1 MTIIN
6 RFFNW
11 QRSGLNW
18 DAPPYEACSPALMSL
33 LTWLLNNHGG
43 QSLGCHGDRAV
54 RAGTAPSS
62 HAFGAALDWRYE
74 NPGPGR
80 QYALDVVLPFVLAHS
95 DQLGVQAIHD
105 YAGDRIWRPPG
116 HSGRL
121 VSSDGWK
128 AQNGAGGQMGRSWAQ
143 WFHFE
148 IHPDDF
154 DDARTVE
161 DKLKV
166 PPPPPPPPPPIK
178 ESPDMFRLFVTNA
191 PASPTKVTVLL
202 CDGTQLSHVKDGH
215 FDQVLAAAGVGRVD
229 AVNANQTRGTIV
241 SCKTTTACP
250 PEWVGTTWET
260 LWNGQR
266 A

>member
-1 MTIIN
+1 MTVID

-18 DAPPYEACSPALMSL
+18 DAPPYESCSPALMSL
-33 LTWLLNNHGG
+33 QTWLLNMHGG
-43 QSLGCHGDRAV
+43 QSLGCHGDRPI
-54 RAGTAPSS
+54 RAGTEPSS

-80 QYALDVVLPFVLAHS
+80 RYALDVVLPFVLAHS
-95 DQLGVQAIHD
+95 DELGVQAIHD

-121 VSSDGWK
+121 VGSDGWK
-128 AQNGAGGQMGRSWAQ
+128 AQNGAGGQMGESWAL

-161 DKLKV
+161 IKTTFT
-166 PPPPPPPPPPIK
+166 PPTIT
-178 ESPDMFRLFVTNA
+178 EDCNMIAIDYTA
-191 PASPTKVTVLL
+191 PSGQWTALTYT
-202 CDGTQLSHVKDGH
+202 GSH
-215 FDQVLAAAGVGRVD
+215 LAHVRTSEADAIIRRAGVQRQTVTAAELD
-229 AVNANQTRGTIV
+229 ALILSAA
-241 SCKTTTACP
+241 TTTHCP
-250 PEWVGTTWET
+250 LEWVNTARGAAWTA
-260 LWNGQR
+260 QR

>member
-1 MTIIN
+1 MTVID

-18 DAPPYEACSPALMSL
+18 DAPPYESCSPALMSL
-33 LTWLLNNHGG
+33 QTWLLNKHGG
-43 QSLGCHGDRAV
+43 QSLGCHGDRPI
-54 RAGTAPSS
+54 RAGVEPSS

-80 QYALDVVLPFVLAHS
+80 RYALDVVLPFVLAHS
-95 DQLGVQAIHD
+95 DELGVQAIHD

-121 VSSDGWK
+121 VGSDGWK
-128 AQNGAGGQMGRSWAQ
+128 AQNGAGGQMGRSWAL

-161 DKLKV
+161 VKTNPII
-166 PPPPPPPPPPIK
+166 PPTTD
-178 ESPDMFRLFVTNA
+178 EVDMIAIDHKPGTPEWTALIST
-191 PASPTKVTVLL
+191 
-202 CDGTQLSHVKDGH
+202 GTQLAHVVNGH
-215 FDQVLAAAGVGRVD
+215 ADQVFRAAGVHRITVSD
-229 AVNANQTRGTIV
+229 AQLDGLIQ
-241 SCKTTTACP
+241 SSQTTTRCP
-250 PEWVGTTWET
+250 SAWVNTARGAAWTA
-260 LWNGQR
+260 QR